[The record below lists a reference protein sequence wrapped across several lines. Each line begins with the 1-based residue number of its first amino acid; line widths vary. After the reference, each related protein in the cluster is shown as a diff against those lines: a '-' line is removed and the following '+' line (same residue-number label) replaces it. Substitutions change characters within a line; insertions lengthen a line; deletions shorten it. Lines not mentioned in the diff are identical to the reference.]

1 MGTIIQGHLIMLKD
15 QNPEDL
21 QYMILTYLG
30 NEINKLKQKT
40 ERAFHILPK
49 NIPGS
54 NHQDIGVI
62 GGSFIEG
69 ANKKTPNHQEFNLII
84 KNAKKI
90 YGIN

>member
-1 MGTIIQGHLIMLKD
+1 MLKD

-21 QYMILTYLG
+21 QYIILTYLG
-30 NEINKLKQKT
+30 KEINKFKQKT
-40 ERAFHILPK
+40 ECAFHILPK
-49 NIPGS
+49 NIPRS

-69 ANKKTPNHQEFNLII
+69 ANKKTPNHQQFNLII
-84 KNAKKI
+84 KNATKF